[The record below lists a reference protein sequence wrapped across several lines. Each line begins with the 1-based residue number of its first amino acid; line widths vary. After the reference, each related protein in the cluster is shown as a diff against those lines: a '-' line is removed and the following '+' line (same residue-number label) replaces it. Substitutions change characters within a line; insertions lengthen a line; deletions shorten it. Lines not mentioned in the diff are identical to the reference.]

1 MKNGVDQK
9 TLEKYLLAFEEVHRE
24 QGLKITH
31 QRLEIFK
38 ELLHSN
44 DHPTVERLYS
54 KLKSKLPSISR
65 DTIYR
70 TLTTLE
76 KHGLVSRV
84 QTMESQAR
92 FEGKMEQHHHAI
104 CKKCGK
110 ITDFYLKFPDEAVL
124 PDEIL
129 NWGKISQKRITL
141 YGLCNQCGREE

>member
-9 TLEKYLLAFEEVHRE
+9 TLEEHLLAFEEIHRK
-24 QGLKITH
+24 QGLKVTH

-38 ELLHSN
+38 ELLNSN

-110 ITDFYLKFPDEAVL
+110 ITDFYLNFPDEAIL

-141 YGLCNQCGREE
+141 FGLCKQCSREE